1 MVYSTYTYRAM
12 PNSSSPRAVRDRRV
26 PAPKPAEVARAVPR
40 RRAASGEQLGEDTAR
55 AMILQG
61 AARVFAQRG
70 VRLAT
75 VEDIL
80 TAARVSRRTFYRLY
94 EGKED
99 VMLALYVIGTQGLLD
114 ASRRV
119 LAQERDPVQQIQRLI
134 DAHLY
139 NARELGRLVFVLG
152 GEAQR
157 RESSLHARRIEVHEA
172 LTALLLDSTSAHY
185 RTKID
190 PFLFRSVLLALEGV
204 TRLVLE
210 EGDEG
215 RAVTDASIDRARRV
229 MRRVATATLA
239 GEGAG
244 VAPLPTV
251 K

>member
-1 MVYSTYTYRAM
+1 MA
-12 PNSSSPRAVRDRRV
+12 NSSTRAAPGAARRPATPKRPEAPRA
-26 PAPKPAEVARAVPR
+26 APR

-99 VMLALYVIGTQGLLD
+99 VMLALYLIGTQGLLD
-114 ASRRV
+114 VSRRV
-119 LAQERDPVQQIQRLI
+119 IEQERDPVQQIVRLI
-134 DAHLY
+134 DAHLH

-157 RESSLHARRIEVHEA
+157 RESSLHARRIEVHET
-172 LTALLLDSTSAHY
+172 LTTLLLDGTTAQY

-204 TRLVLE
+204 TRMVLE

-215 RAVTDASIDRARRV
+215 RAVTDASIERARRV
-229 MRRVATATLA
+229 MRRVATAALA

-244 VAPLPTV
+244 VTPLPTI

>member
-1 MVYSTYTYRAM
+1 MA
-12 PNSSSPRAVRDRRV
+12 NSPATRRTPGQRLV
-26 PAPKPAEVARAVPR
+26 PAKLPGASTALPR
-40 RRAASGEQLGEDTAR
+40 RRAASGEQLGEETAR
-55 AMILQG
+55 AMIIQG
-61 AARVFAQRG
+61 AARVFAARG
-70 VRLAT
+70 ARLAT

-80 TAARVSRRTFYRLY
+80 AAAKVSRRTFYRLY

-99 VMLALYVIGTQGLLD
+99 VMMALYQIGTQSLVD
-114 ASRRV
+114 ACRAV
-119 LAQERDPVQQIQRLI
+119 MERETDPLRQILGFI

-139 NARELGRLVFVLG
+139 NSRQLGRLVFVLG

-157 RESSLHARRIEVHEA
+157 QESRLHARRLEVHA
-172 LTALLLDSTSAHY
+172 ILTDLLVKSASAHY
-185 RTKID
+185 GINLD
-190 PFLFRSVLLALEGV
+190 PLLCRSALLALEGV

-215 RAVTDASIDRARRV
+215 RSVSNAGIERARRV

-239 GEGAG
+239 GQGAG

>member
-1 MVYSTYTYRAM
+1 MS
-12 PNSSSPRAVRDRRV
+12 NSSSSRAAQGVRRAATATTLPD
-26 PAPKPAEVARAVPR
+26 APRAVPR

-61 AARVFAQRG
+61 AARVFGQRG

-99 VMLALYVIGTQGLLD
+99 VMLALYMIGTQGLVD
-114 ASRRV
+114 ACRAIV
-119 LAQERDPVQQIQRLI
+119 EQEREPLRQILRFI
-134 DAHLY
+134 DAHLS
-139 NARELGRLVFVLG
+139 NASQLGRLVFVLG

-157 RESSLHARRIEVHEA
+157 RESSLHARRIEVHEV
-172 LTALLLDSTSAHY
+172 LTDLLVGGASAHY
-185 RTKID
+185 GKPLD
-190 PFLFRSVLLALEGV
+190 PLLFRSVLLALEGV
-204 TRLVLE
+204 SRLVLE

-215 RAVTDASIDRARRV
+215 RAVADSSIERARRV
-229 MRRVATATLA
+229 MTRVATAALA
-239 GEGAG
+239 GQGAG
-244 VAPLPTV
+244 VAPLPTL

>member
-1 MVYSTYTYRAM
+1 
-12 PNSSSPRAVRDRRV
+12 
-26 PAPKPAEVARAVPR
+26 
-40 RRAASGEQLGEDTAR
+40 
-55 AMILQG
+55 MILQG

-70 VRLAT
+70 VRAAT

-99 VMLALYVIGTQGLLD
+99 VMLALYMIGTQGLMD
-114 ASRRV
+114 ACRRV
-119 LAQERDPVQQIQRLI
+119 IEQEHDPLQQILRFI
-134 DAHLY
+134 DAHLH

-157 RESSLHARRIEVHEA
+157 HESSLHARRIEVHET
-172 LTALLLDSTSAHY
+172 LTALLLQGASAHY
-185 RTKID
+185 QVKID

-204 TRLVLE
+204 TRMVLE

-215 RAVTDASIDRARRV
+215 RAVTDVSIERARRV

-239 GEGAG
+239 GEGPG
-244 VAPLPTV
+244 VAPLPTS